1 MRPTDAALPTP
12 VARIAA
18 GYTCAANAYIV
29 VCTALIIVPDR
40 VRRVRRSAVDMLRSI
55 VSAPNANELA
65 TAAAVRVSMVVLD
78 PNRLMTIAPNIAP
91 TTPPKLKHI
100 SPRLARGPRP
110 APLSSVGIQEKLA

>member
-29 VCTALIIVPDR
+29 VCTALIIVPDS
-40 VRRVRRSAVDMLRSI
+40 VRSVRRSAVDVLRSI
-55 VSAPNANELA
+55 VTAPNANELA
-65 TAAAVRVSMVVLD
+65 IAAAESTSMVDFD
-78 PNRLMTIAPNIAP
+78 PNRLMTIAPTIAP
-91 TTPPKLKHI
+91 TTPPRLKHI
-100 SPRLARGPRP
+100 RPRLASGPRP